1 MAASLA
7 ARTRAESL
15 ADDASRGRIA
25 MPLDPL
31 HAEILQIA
39 SGLPEFN
46 VAAYQRQAMRV
57 LFQ

>member
-1 MAASLA
+1 
-7 ARTRAESL
+7 
-15 ADDASRGRIA
+15 

-57 LFQ
+57 LFQYVKEHRLDD